1 MEIKTYLCRYH
12 DMKKKIISCEL
23 LAEEYD
29 RLAMTIPGPA
39 YGKDVIHGPNV
50 NTSAPFEK
58 WVLKKLDVDL
68 EIEELRRQ
76 LPIVREETIDLIST
90 LENKDWQRILIYRY
104 LDWLTW
110 EEISSKLYCSTRT
123 IRRWHEEA
131 IKALEES
138 CPPMSSD
145 VH

>member
-1 MEIKTYLCRYH
+1 MTIKTYLCRYH
-12 DMKKKIISCEL
+12 DTLKRIKSSEL
-23 LAEEYD
+23 LAAEYD
-29 RLAMTIPGPA
+29 RLANTIPGPM
-39 YGKDVIHGPNV
+39 YGNEAVHGSSRNLE
-50 NTSAPFEK
+50 APFEK